1 MIAKRRQIPLIVF
14 EIDAILRRLDL
25 FHPKRAALLE
35 DRRIYMAGYNGEK
48 QIDYHLESYNK
59 GNSHFF
65 ADLRLIIENCPFQM
79 DNLIVT
85 INFLI
90 IIETK
95 NIAGTLTFEKDSSQM
110 IRELNGNIQGFKNP
124 IIQVAKQKRRL
135 IAWLKKNKF
144 PSIPIIDLVGIAD
157 RRTIIKTTPDN
168 RQIFE
173 KLIHADMLEEKIN
186 QLEAR
191 YATPQLNTRQIN
203 KLNQLLLKEHTPA
216 PPSILKKHGI
226 LESELTKGN
235 QCINCEHYPLIRIS
249 KKWYCRNCKSY
260 SKTAHIKGV
269 HDYFLIISTTI
280 TNKLCREFLL
290 VESPT
295 VAKRI
300 LWSLKL
306 KTSGSNK
313 NRIYHRPQN
322 L

>member
-1 MIAKRRQIPLIVF
+1 MIVKLRKIPLTVF
-14 EIDAILRRLDL
+14 EIDAILRRLDM

-35 DRRIYMAGYNGEK
+35 DRKSYMAGYNGEK

-59 GNSHFF
+59 GSSHFF
-65 ADLRLIIENCPFQM
+65 ADLRLVIENAPFQM

-85 INFLI
+85 AYFLI

-95 NIAGTLTFEKDSSQM
+95 NIAGTLTFEKDSTQM
-110 IRELNGNIQGFKNP
+110 IRELNGKIQGFKNP
-124 IIQVAKQKRRL
+124 IIQVAKQKRWL

-144 PSIPIIDLVGIAD
+144 PSVPVIDLVGIAD
-157 RRTIIKTTPDN
+157 RRTLIKTTDNN

-173 KLIHADMLEEKIN
+173 KLIHADILEEKIN

-191 YATPQLNTRQIN
+191 YTIPQLNTRQIN

-226 LESELTKGN
+226 LEAELTKGN
-235 QCINCEHYPLIRIS
+235 QCFKCEQYPLIRIS

-260 SKTAHIKGV
+260 SKNAHMKGV

-290 VESPT
+290 IESPT

-300 LWSLKL
+300 LCSMNL

-313 NRIYHRPQN
+313 NRLYHRPQN